1 MNVITYN
8 TAWSS
13 KAQDGTTA
21 LKLADYL
28 IATNAFDNSVF
39 GGNFSA
45 VSAKYVYVTAKLV
58 SDETGNEDYFSV
70 TYTAGGDFTFT
81 AKSGTT
87 NPAADVPSTLKI
99 TLEDCFG
106 HKNEYSLPFTVKR
119 AQ

>member
-1 MNVITYN
+1 MNWQLLLIGN
-8 TAWSS
+8 L
-13 KAQDGTTA
+13 KQLTTH
-21 LKLADYL
+21 
-28 IATNAFDNSVF
+28 
-39 GGNFSA
+39 
-45 VSAKYVYVTAKLV
+45 
-58 SDETGNEDYFSV
+58 YFTV

-81 AKSGTT
+81 AQSGTT